1 MTPVEARVV
10 ALSVLLPVRDG
21 AETLDAAI
29 SSIRRQSFRD
39 FELLVL
45 DDGSRDASPDI
56 ARRHAA
62 EDPRVRLLGNPA
74 SGLVA
79 ALNFGIESAQAPL
92 VARMDADDVALP
104 DRFERQVARLA
115 AEPELL
121 VLGTATVRIDAQGR
135 RLGVAIPPADP
146 AELSRVLERVNA
158 IAHPTVVMRRQALE
172 AVGGYRRAYLRA
184 EDYDLWLRLAEC
196 GKLSNLAEPLLE
208 YRIGGAFR
216 PQPFA
221 RQVLSEMTARAAA
234 ALRRSGR
241 TDPTGAWDDIDADGL
256 AALGIGRQAV
266 AAETARR
273 ALQVARQFRKL
284 GDAESFRAALAL
296 ADAQP
301 RQGFGAA
308 AGYALRRLKARI

>member
-1 MTPVEARVV
+1 MV
-10 ALSVLLPVRDG
+10 ALTVLLPVRDG
-21 AETLDAAI
+21 EATLDAAI

-56 ARRHAA
+56 AARHAA
-62 EDPRVRLLGNPA
+62 EDPRVRLLANPA
-74 SGLVA
+74 SGIVA

-92 VARMDADDVALP
+92 VARMDADDIALP
-104 DRFERQVARLA
+104 ERFERQLARLA

-121 VLGTATVRIDAQGR
+121 VLGTATIRIDAQGR
-135 RLGVAIPPADP
+135 RLSVATPPVDP

-158 IAHPTVVMRRQALE
+158 IAHPTVMMRKEALE

-184 EDYDLWLRLAEC
+184 EDYDLWLRLAER

-208 YRIGGAFR
+208 YRIGGPFR
-216 PQPFA
+216 PQAFA
-221 RQVLSEMTARAAA
+221 RQVLSEMAARAAA
-234 ALRRSGR
+234 KLRRSGG

-256 AALGIGRQAV
+256 AALGIGKEAV
-266 AAETARR
+266 AAEIARR
-273 ALQVARQFRKL
+273 ALQMARQFRKL
-284 GDAESFRAALAL
+284 GDGEGYRAALQL

-301 RQGFGAA
+301 RPGIAGV
-308 AGYALRRLKARI
+308 AGYALRRLKARL